1 MRKRERNVTKY
12 YGQWVRLREREK
24 EREKKYYKQSVPVTV
39 SVYFTNERIRQKLHA
54 KHPKMWVVTCLRVS
68 LSSCLTLLHNTVCQ
82 HPKTCHTWD
91 SLTSYPTQNRVLNI
105 EKTCYCYGWD
115 LLSAWPRQHWVSTQR
130 AVFMC
135 ALCPCTLWMQTL
147 DSSLVGH
154 NWMAPA
160 KPAVFNAPCYR
171 TLSHS
176 IPV

>member
-1 MRKRERNVTKY
+1 MRKRERNVKKY

-24 EREKKYYKQSVPVTV
+24 EREKNYYKQSVPVTA
-39 SVYFTNERIRQKLHA
+39 SMYFTNERMKAEITCQASKD
-54 KHPKMWVVTCLRVS
+54 VTCLRVS
-68 LSSCLTLLHNTVCQ
+68 LSSCLTLLHNSVCQ

-91 SLTSYPTQNRVLNI
+91 SLTSYPTQNRVLNT

-115 LLSAWPRQHWVSTQR
+115 LLSAWPRQHWVSTQK